1 MKKLRIYLDTSVV
14 SHLDAPDAPEW
25 EADTRRLWK
34 DIEAGVYDV
43 FISPVVVTEIE
54 RCREPKL
61 SRLREQL
68 KLVQYTLLEE
78 TGEVLALASQYLDAK
93 ILRQKSYDDCQHI
106 AYACV
111 YDCDMVISW
120 NFKHMVNIRTIS
132 GVKSVNAMAGYRE
145 MPIYTPSFLVGGE
158 KDDDS

>member
-1 MKKLRIYLDTSVV
+1 
-14 SHLDAPDAPEW
+14 
-25 EADTRRLWK
+25 
-34 DIEAGVYDV
+34 
-43 FISPVVVTEIE
+43 VVVTEIE
-54 RCREPKL
+54 RCKEPKL
-61 SRLREQL
+61 SKLREQL
-68 KLVQYTLLEE
+68 RLVQYILLEE
-78 TGEVLALASQYLDAK
+78 TDEVLALASQYLDAK

-145 MPIYTPSFLVGGE
+145 MPIYTPSFLIQGGIE
-158 KDDDS
+158 DDS